1 MDFGFTVY
9 KLEIMC
15 SKLARYILAADQ
27 INEAIF
33 LPVELKIYFPWNRT
47 VFSGVPR
54 IKVSCLVEFHFLIQ
68 RFIEIV

>member
-1 MDFGFTVY
+1 MIVGLCILKNYIRPQMDLGFIVY

-33 LPVELKIYFPWNRT
+33 FTGRAQNLFPMKPNRLLRCT
-47 VFSGVPR
+47 QNQS
-54 IKVSCLVEFHFLIQ
+54 
-68 RFIEIV
+68 

>member
-1 MDFGFTVY
+1 MIVGLCILKNYIRPQMDLGFIVY

-33 LPVELKIYFPWNRT
+33 LPVELKIYFP
-47 VFSGVPR
+47 
-54 IKVSCLVEFHFLIQ
+54 
-68 RFIEIV
+68 